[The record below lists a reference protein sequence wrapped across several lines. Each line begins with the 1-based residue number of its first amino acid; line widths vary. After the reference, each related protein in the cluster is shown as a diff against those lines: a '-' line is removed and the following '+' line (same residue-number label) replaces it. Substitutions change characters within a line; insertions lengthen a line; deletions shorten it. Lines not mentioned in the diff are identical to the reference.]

1 MNARHKHHLYRNIR
15 AFNYQAPAAKPSV
28 PSKQEVQKDLQ
39 TPDVLFKYLSGLG
52 TPLWHPYTVDFV
64 LFKKGENIAEAC
76 SELDEKIKSA
86 LLCSFNHAE
95 GCSIATGN

>member
-1 MNARHKHHLYRNIR
+1 MDAGHKHHLYRNIR
-15 AFNYQAPAAKPSV
+15 AFNYQTPAAKPSV
-28 PSKQEVQKDLQ
+28 PSKQEAHKDLQ

-52 TPLWHPYTVDFV
+52 IPLWHHYIVDLI
-64 LFKKGENIAEAC
+64 LFEKRGNKAEAC